1 MSLLRSCMFSTHFID
16 IYHISVKSI
25 VYQRRS
31 HDRVS
36 INENAKQER
45 SKGSFEVAF
54 HSNVISSSK
63 TLKNKKTRN
72 FTPQPM
78 IFRQHRAWYRRQLV
92 NSNEWNFHLHRC
104 TSTHLSTSSSHIPAF
119 PFSLLFSLC
128 FIIFFVG
135 PFLFRAKRTQL
146 VYGRHTSR

>member
-1 MSLLRSCMFSTHFID
+1 MSLLHSCMFSTHVIN

-31 HDRVS
+31 HDRIS
-36 INENAKQER
+36 INENAKQEC
-45 SKGSFEVAF
+45 SKGFFEVAF

-63 TLKNKKTRN
+63 KLKNKK
-72 FTPQPM
+72 PG
-78 IFRQHRAWYRRQLV
+78 
-92 NSNEWNFHLHRC
+92 
-104 TSTHLSTSSSHIPAF
+104 TSRLSRWFSGSIEHGIVASSSIRTSKIFICIGALPPTYPLPPPTFQLFLF
-119 PFSLLFSLC
+119 PSFFSCVLLF
-128 FIIFFVG
+128 FFVG